1 MSNVEVLYLLAACSL
16 QLIACT
22 KSILIKG
29 GQESTALAME
39 KIATYPAPGQCG
51 QKELKGEFSY
61 AHLRV
66 LISFYKA
73 GCKRIKGLKKV
84 SLIRC

>member
-1 MSNVEVLYLLAACSL
+1 M
-16 QLIACT
+16 
-22 KSILIKG
+22 IKG
-29 GQESTALAME
+29 GKESKILAME

-66 LISFYKA
+66 LIVPLPAGQALVNA

>member
-1 MSNVEVLYLLAACSL
+1 
-16 QLIACT
+16 
-22 KSILIKG
+22 
-29 GQESTALAME
+29 ME
-39 KIATYPAPGQCG
+39 KIATYPAPGPCG

-66 LISFYKA
+66 LIEASVKA